1 MQSRGRINKVQTLPE
16 NNSQSVFEQI
26 LRAMNDAGKFKVAVL
41 ASGDGLPIA
50 AVPAPA
56 EFDANTVAAMVTLV
70 KEFVEQTRLRLGLD
84 TVDEVAMVLGDGSQL
99 VCRYFYVAGRW
110 FILAIIA
117 PRERTYRRLTTI
129 AVNEIRAALG
139 TA

>member
-1 MQSRGRINKVQTLPE
+1 MQTLPE